1 MRRANRRGSQERAF
15 ALERSVSKTL
25 LHHTCAGNRHLK
37 DGKNTKIAIVGAGA
51 VGCYFGALLVR
62 AGHDV
67 TFLGRKPHVD
77 AINARGLLLEMRSQ
91 EIHLRARAITD
102 VAALETP
109 QLVLFCVKSADT
121 ELTGTALASKLD
133 SATVV
138 LSLQNGVDNPQ
149 RLRAIIGN
157 LVIPTVVY
165 VGAEMAGPGHVKH
178 HGRGELIIGSS
189 PRSEMLAHTLEAAGI
204 PTTVADDIEKV
215 QWMKLVTNC
224 AYNALSAVANIPYGP
239 MTEVEG
245 TNEFVAMRRGR
256 TGMRCH
262 SAGRHGPADSEN
274 SGCDAHAIFLDGT
287 GSRPRQTDR
296 DRFPER
302 LRGSERNRTRPS
314 DTKQFC
320 TADHGQVGGT
330 RQGYFT
336 RNESLTPHTS
346 RVRRHD
352 LFAVAP

>member
-1 MRRANRRGSQERAF
+1 MNM
-15 ALERSVSKTL
+15 
-25 LHHTCAGNRHLK
+25 
-37 DGKNTKIAIVGAGA
+37 KIAIVGAGA

-133 SATVV
+133 SDTVV

-178 HGRGELIIGSS
+178 HVRGELVIGPS
-189 PRSEMLAHTLEAAGI
+189 PRSEALARTLDAAGI
-204 PTTVADDIEKV
+204 PTTIAGDIEKM

-224 AYNALSAVANIPYGP
+224 AYNALSAVANIAYGP
-239 MTEVEG
+239 MAEVEG
-245 TNEFVAMRRGR
+245 ANAFVASVVEE
-256 TGMRCH
+256 C
-262 SAGRHGPADSEN
+262 
-274 SGCDAHAIFLDGT
+274 
-287 GSRPRQTDR
+287 
-296 DRFPER
+296 
-302 LRGSERNRTRPS
+302 
-314 DTKQFC
+314 
-320 TADHGQVGGT
+320 V
-330 RQGYFT
+330 
-336 RNESLTPHTS
+336 
-346 RVRRHD
+346 
-352 LFAVAP
+352 AVARGCGVTLPDDMVEQAAKIPAAMPTQFSSTAQDLARGKPTEIDFLNGFVVRKGAELGLPTPSNFALQIMVKLAERGKAISLAAKA

>member
-1 MRRANRRGSQERAF
+1 M
-15 ALERSVSKTL
+15 
-25 LHHTCAGNRHLK
+25 
-37 DGKNTKIAIVGAGA
+37 KIAIVGAGA

-91 EIHLRARAITD
+91 EIRLRARAITD

-133 SATVV
+133 SDTVV

-189 PRSEMLAHTLEAAGI
+189 PRSEMLAHALEAAGI

-239 MTEVEG
+239 MAEVEG
-245 TNEFVAMRRGR
+245 TNEFVASVVEECVAVARGCGVILPDDMVRQIAKIPAAMPTQFSSTALDLARGKPTEIDFLNGFVARKGTELGLPTPSNFALQTMVTLAERGR
-256 TGMRCH
+256 
-262 SAGRHGPADSEN
+262 
-274 SGCDAHAIFLDGT
+274 AI
-287 GSRPRQTDR
+287 
-296 DRFPER
+296 
-302 LRGSERNRTRPS
+302 
-314 DTKQFC
+314 
-320 TADHGQVGGT
+320 
-330 RQGYFT
+330 
-336 RNESLTPHTS
+336 SL
-346 RVRRHD
+346 
-352 LFAVAP
+352 AAKA

>member
-1 MRRANRRGSQERAF
+1 M
-15 ALERSVSKTL
+15 
-25 LHHTCAGNRHLK
+25 
-37 DGKNTKIAIVGAGA
+37 KIAIVGAGA

-133 SATVV
+133 SDTVV

-149 RLRAIIGN
+149 RLHAIIGN

-189 PRSEMLAHTLEAAGI
+189 PRSETLAHTLEAAGI
-204 PTTVADDIEKV
+204 PTTIADDIEKV

-239 MTEVEG
+239 MAEVEG
-245 TNEFVAMRRGR
+245 TNEFVASVVEECVAVARECGVILPDDMVQQIAKIPAAMPTQFSSTAQDLARGKPTEIDFLNGFVVRKGVELGLPTPSNFALQTMVKLAERGR
-256 TGMRCH
+256 
-262 SAGRHGPADSEN
+262 
-274 SGCDAHAIFLDGT
+274 AI
-287 GSRPRQTDR
+287 
-296 DRFPER
+296 
-302 LRGSERNRTRPS
+302 
-314 DTKQFC
+314 
-320 TADHGQVGGT
+320 
-330 RQGYFT
+330 
-336 RNESLTPHTS
+336 SLAMK
-346 RVRRHD
+346 V
-352 LFAVAP
+352 